1 MSGHPGPA
9 IPPPPRS
16 HHHAPSTARDSCS
29 GVTPGHRTAGA
40 WPVMAE
46 VPGGPVQAPPRG
58 FIPPAE
64 QAQILAGVLAG
75 IELGAWDRQ
84 IVQWLAGLDACTV
97 LTVASLIAR
106 ARAAGPA
113 RPGR

>member
-1 MSGHPGPA
+1 MA
-9 IPPPPRS
+9 WVPR
-16 HHHAPSTARDSCS
+16 
-29 GVTPGHRTAGA
+29 
-40 WPVMAE
+40 
-46 VPGGPVQAPPRG
+46 GPVEAPPHG
-58 FIPPAE
+58 FTPQAK

-84 IVQWLAGLDACTV
+84 IVQWLAGWDTCTV

-113 RPGR
+113 GSRR